1 MGKIKI
7 EYLKV
12 ILLKYIKDIWVI
24 IMEKI
29 LNKNWLNK
37 KCKYYIYYEVY

>member
-7 EYLKV
+7 EQIKA
-12 ILLKYIKDIWVI
+12 ILSKNTKHILVI

-29 LNKNWLNK
+29 NKNWLNK
-37 KCKYYIYYEVY
+37 NTNIM